1 MKFVFD
7 HRQCPVCSSIMRLVL
22 VEPRQPTGQD
32 GYERHLYRC
41 TDCENVSRFIFE
53 VYCS

>member
-1 MKFVFD
+1 
-7 HRQCPVCSSIMRLVL
+7 MRLVL